1 MISKIDKNEKRKARH
16 DRMRYYIA
24 GTAEKP
30 RLNVYRSLN
39 NIYAQII
46 DDTANNGNGHTLVS
60 ASTLDKEIAAQIGE
74 MSKTEASKVV
84 GKVVAERALAKGIKE
99 VVFDRGGY
107 LYTGR
112 VAAVADGAREA
123 GLEI

>member
-1 MISKIDKNEKRKARH
+1 MINKVDKNKKRKERH
-16 DRMRYYIA
+16 DRMRFYIS

-46 DDTANNGNGHTLVS
+46 DDTANNGNGNTIVS
-60 ASTLDKEIAAQIGE
+60 ASTLDKEIAKQIAD
-74 MSKTEASKVV
+74 MNKTEASKFV
-84 GKVVAERALAKGIKE
+84 GKVIAERALAKGIKT

-107 LYTGR
+107 VYTGR

>member
-1 MISKIDKNEKRKARH
+1 MISKIDKNEVRKARH
-16 DRMRYYIA
+16 DRMRYYLT

-46 DDTANNGNGHTLVS
+46 DDTANNGQGATLVS
-60 ASTLDKEIAAQIGE
+60 ASTLEKDVAAKIGE
-74 MSKTEASKVV
+74 MTKTEASKLV
-84 GKVVAERALAKGIKE
+84 GKVIAERAIAKGITE

-123 GLEI
+123 GLKI

>member
-16 DRMRYYIA
+16 DRMRYYIS

-39 NIYAQII
+39 NIYAQIF
-46 DDTANNGNGHTLVS
+46 DDTANDGNGHTLVS
-60 ASTLDKEIAAQIGE
+60 ASTLDKEIAAQIAD
-74 MSKTEASKVV
+74 MNKTQASKLV
-84 GKVVAERALAKGIKE
+84 GKVLAERAAEKGIKK

>member
-60 ASTLDKEIAAQIGE
+60 ASTLDKEIAAQIG
-74 MSKTEASKVV
+74 
-84 GKVVAERALAKGIKE
+84 ALAKGIKK

>member
-1 MISKIDKNEKRKARH
+1 MITKIDKNEIRKARH
-16 DRMRYYIA
+16 VRMRYYIS

-46 DDTANNGNGHTLVS
+46 DDTANDGNGNTLVS
-60 ASTLDKEIAAQIGE
+60 ASTLDKEVAAQIAD
-74 MSKTEASKVV
+74 MNKTEASKVV
-84 GKVVAERALAKGIKE
+84 GKVIAERALAKGIKK

>member
-1 MISKIDKNEKRKARH
+1 MISKIDKNTVRKVRH
-16 DRMRYYIA
+16 GRMRRHVA
-24 GTAEKP
+24 GTQDRP

-46 DDTANNGNGHTLVS
+46 NDEVGNTLVS
-60 ASTLDKEIAAQIGE
+60 ASTLDAEIKGTLEGKSKKEAASMVGE
-74 MSKTEASKVV
+74 LL
-84 GKVVAERALAKGIKE
+84 GKRALDKGIKK

-112 VAAVADGAREA
+112 VAEIASGARKA
-123 GLEI
+123 GLDF